1 MKTKTVFEVIS
12 VFGLTMLLIALVGL
26 SPIGHWERQM
36 TNRYF
41 VEYAVMW
48 WLDKCFIQGGT
59 SMYWILIL
67 FFGPIFATAVHMLLE
82 SIGINTD
89 IGPFRDSSSSYSDSD
104 DYSGIGSDWRWE
116 RKWERERQ
124 DRYDKRIND
133 ILYGDD
139 D

>member
-1 MKTKTVFEVIS
+1 
-12 VFGLTMLLIALVGL
+12 
-26 SPIGHWERQM
+26 
-36 TNRYF
+36 
-41 VEYAVMW
+41 
-48 WLDKCFIQGGT
+48 
-59 SMYWILIL
+59 MYWILIL